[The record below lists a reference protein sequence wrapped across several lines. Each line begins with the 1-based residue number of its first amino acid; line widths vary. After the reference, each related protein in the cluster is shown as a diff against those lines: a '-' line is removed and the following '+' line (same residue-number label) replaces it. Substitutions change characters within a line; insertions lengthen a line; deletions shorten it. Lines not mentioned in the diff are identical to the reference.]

1 MVVLVGVVGEKRS
14 GHRREEVKVGEVR
27 SGLAVGTENEMC
39 GGGRKVHRPGPTLG
53 ERIR

>member
-1 MVVLVGVVGEKRS
+1 MVLSGKRDWATDEKRLRL
-14 GHRREEVKVGEVR
+14 GLGEVR